1 MFWTEN
7 GEGNWRESP
16 QGKREK
22 KFPLYLSH
30 MFSAIGNKE
39 EAEGE
44 EIGFLLQTN
53 IKQTEI

>member
-7 GEGNWRESP
+7 GERNWRESP

-30 MFSAIGNKE
+30 MLSAIGNKE

-53 IKQTEI
+53 IK